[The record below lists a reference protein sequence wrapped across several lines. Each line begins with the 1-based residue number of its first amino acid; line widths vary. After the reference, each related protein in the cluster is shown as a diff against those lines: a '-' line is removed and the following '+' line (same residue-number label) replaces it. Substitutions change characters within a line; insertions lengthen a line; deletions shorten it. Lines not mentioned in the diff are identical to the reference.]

1 VRRGRRSGCFTIVA
15 VHSTARGPAL
25 GGCRMWHYE
34 DSRAAVRDALRLSR
48 AMTFKSAVAGLPL
61 GGGKGVI
68 MAPDPSA
75 SGDREWRAEALRD
88 FGDTVESLGGSYIT
102 AEDVGTSSRDMETI
116 SLSTRHVTGL
126 SRRLGGSGDP
136 SPWTALGVQA
146 AIEVCCERVF
156 GTPSLAGRTIAI
168 SGLGNVGGRVA
179 SACAEAGATL
189 LVSDI
194 DPRKR
199 ALADSLSAR
208 WVEPGEALSAPVDV
222 FAPCAL
228 GGLLDHE
235 TVLRL
240 GAPIVAGAANNQL
253 AGDEI
258 AALLAQRGVL
268 WAPDFVVNAGGII
281 NISVELEEDGYDPR
295 RAGELVRG
303 IGVTLHRIFDDVAAR
318 GVSPLDAAMV
328 LARARLAD
336 AEGER
341 AG

>member
-1 VRRGRRSGCFTIVA
+1 MRRGRRSGCFTIVA

-25 GGCRMWHYE
+25 GGCRLWHYE

-68 MAPDPSA
+68 MAPDPA
-75 SGDREWRAEALRD
+75 AAGDREWRVEALRD
-88 FGDTVESLGGSYIT
+88 FGDTVESLGGSYVT
-102 AEDVGTSSRDMETI
+102 AEDVGTSSHDMETI

-156 GTPSLAGRTIAI
+156 GTPSLARRTISV

-179 SACAEAGATL
+179 TACAEAGATL

-194 DPRKR
+194 DPRQR

-208 WVEPGEALSAPVDV
+208 WVEPGDVLSAPVDV

-235 TVLRL
+235 SAALL
-240 GAPIVAGAANNQL
+240 QAPIVAGAANNQL
-253 AGDEI
+253 AGDAV
-258 AALLAQRGVL
+258 AAVLAERGVL

-281 NISVELEEDGYDPR
+281 NISVEFEPGGYDPR

-303 IGVTLHRIFDDVAAR
+303 IGATLERIFDDAAAR
-318 GVSPLDAAMV
+318 AVSPLDAAMV

>member
-1 VRRGRRSGCFTIVA
+1 MRRGRRSGCFTIVA

-25 GGCRMWHYE
+25 GGCRLWHYA

-68 MAPDPSA
+68 MAPDPTVA
-75 SGDREWRAEALRD
+75 GDRAWRTDALLD
-88 FGDTVESLGGSYIT
+88 FGDTVDALGGSYVT

-116 SLSTRHVTGL
+116 ALSTRHVTGL

-146 AIEVCCERVF
+146 GIEVCCERVF
-156 GTPSLAGRTIAI
+156 GTPSLADRTIAI
-168 SGLGNVGGRVA
+168 AGLGNVGGRVA
-179 SACAEAGATL
+179 SACAAAGATL

-199 ALADSLSAR
+199 ALADSLGAR
-208 WVEPGEALSAPVDV
+208 WVEPDEALSAPVDV

-228 GGLLDHE
+228 GGLLDHDS
-235 TVLRL
+235 VLRL

-253 AGDEI
+253 AGDEV
-258 AALLAQRGVL
+258 AGLLVERGVL

-281 NISVELEEDGYDPR
+281 NISVELEEGGYDPR

-303 IGVTLHRIFDDVAAR
+303 IGGTLERIFDDAAAR
-318 GVSPLDAAMV
+318 GVSPLDAAME
-328 LARARLAD
+328 LARVRLAE
-336 AEGER
+336 A
-341 AG
+341 AGGD

>member
-25 GGCRMWHYE
+25 GGCRLWHYD

-68 MAPDPSA
+68 MAPDPAA
-75 SGDREWRAEALRD
+75 SGDRGWRVDALRD
-88 FGDTVESLGGSYIT
+88 FGDTVQSLGGSYIT
-102 AEDVGTSSRDMETI
+102 AEDVGTTSRDMETI
-116 SLSTRHVTGL
+116 SLSTSHVTGL
-126 SRRLGGSGDP
+126 SRRLGSSGDP
-136 SPWTALGVQA
+136 SPWTALGVQS

-156 GTPSLAGRTIAI
+156 GTPSLADRSIAI

-179 SACAEAGATL
+179 TACAEAGATL
-189 LVSDI
+189 LVADI

-199 ALADSLSAR
+199 ALADSLGAR
-208 WVEPGEALSAPVDV
+208 WLEPEEALSATVDV

-228 GGLLDHE
+228 GGLLDHDS
-235 TVLRL
+235 VQRL

-253 AGDEI
+253 ADDEV

-268 WAPDFVVNAGGII
+268 WAPDFVANAGGII
-281 NISVELEEDGYDPR
+281 NISVELEESGYDPR

-303 IGVTLHRIFDDVAAR
+303 IGATLEQIFDDATAR
-318 GVSPLDAAMV
+318 EVSPLEAAMG
-328 LARARLAD
+328 LARARLAE
-336 AEGER
+336 AAA